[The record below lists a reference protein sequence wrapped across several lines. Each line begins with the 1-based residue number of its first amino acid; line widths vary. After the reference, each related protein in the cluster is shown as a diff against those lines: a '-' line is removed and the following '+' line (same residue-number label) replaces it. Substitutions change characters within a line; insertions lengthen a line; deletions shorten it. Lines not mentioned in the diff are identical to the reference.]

1 MAHHNWLKLDMPALL
16 DEKDTSDPGIPALL
30 DEAWQA
36 LPEEDSWPEAQSAVY
51 HSYPQDPVGNLAR
64 SLAHTLM
71 SSPTMPHFDWETFT
85 PFYIELEKAAQAS
98 PDDFVPFDVEMEK
111 LINEL
116 APNEQV
122 RNKLLTEL
130 LFPH

>member
-1 MAHHNWLKLDMPALL
+1 MAHHDWLKLDMPAPL
-16 DEKDTSDPGIPALL
+16 DEKDTSDPDMPALL
-30 DEAWQA
+30 DEAFEA
-36 LPEEDSWPEAQSAVY
+36 KEDSWPEAQSAVY
-51 HSYPQDPVGNLAR
+51 HSYPQVLVDNLV
-64 SLAHTLM
+64 HPLM
-71 SSPTMPHFDWETFT
+71 SGPKMHVPLFDWETFV
-85 PFYIELEKAAQAS
+85 PFYIKLEEAAQAS

-122 RNKLLTEL
+122 RDKLRTEL

>member
-1 MAHHNWLKLDMPALL
+1 MAHHDWLDMPALL
-16 DEKDTSDPGIPALL
+16 DAEDPDMPALL
-30 DEAWQA
+30 DEACEA
-36 LPEEDSWPEAQSAVY
+36 KEDSWPEAQSAVY

-64 SLAHTLM
+64 SRDTLM
-71 SSPTMPHFDWETFT
+71 SGPEMPRFDWDAFI

-111 LINEL
+111 LIKEL